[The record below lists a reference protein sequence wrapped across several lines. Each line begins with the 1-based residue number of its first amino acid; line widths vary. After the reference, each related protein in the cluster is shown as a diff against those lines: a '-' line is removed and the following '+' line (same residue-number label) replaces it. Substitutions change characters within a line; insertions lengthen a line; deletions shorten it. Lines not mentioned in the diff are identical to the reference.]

1 MCKALLNN
9 QRHGSH
15 RSCSQGVWSLG
26 EMLKTFRSSFCVA
39 FSTSLECSQ
48 RAWVILIQ
56 ILHNVSALLFVR
68 QLWCAMHREE
78 NVSFIPEQWNC
89 PFQNNMTCMLMF
101 LPVRQGPKRNT
112 KASCVHTTC
121 KIVKLLFEH

>member
-1 MCKALLNN
+1 MSVRCYLFGDYGVPCIGKRTCLLLLNN
-9 QRHGSH
+9 GI
-15 RSCSQGVWSLG
+15 V
-26 EMLKTFRSSFCVA
+26 
-39 FSTSLECSQ
+39 
-48 RAWVILIQ
+48 
-56 ILHNVSALLFVR
+56 
-68 QLWCAMHREE
+68 
-78 NVSFIPEQWNC
+78 P